1 MSFVHLRSVAAL
13 LAVLLPVVAAPARA
27 QSPAP
32 EPAPSP
38 ARATLPRSTLGVSV
52 RVHGIA
58 GWMNT
63 DIHPGAGGHA
73 ATGVG
78 GEVAYG
84 ASPRL
89 TLFGGVTR
97 MASTSSTTAVSTDYT
112 IRQGDI
118 GLRWMTHPGA
128 RVRPFAEAALAV
140 RRLAFTLG
148 AGTPRDYTAFNGG
161 ATAAVGVMLF
171 QTDRVSLEGAG
182 SYTGGTFST
191 WKEDGKPQSIAALS
205 SSTLGV
211 RVGARYWFQR

>member
-1 MSFVHLRSVAAL
+1 MWFVRLRPITVL
-13 LAVLLPVVAAPARA
+13 LAVMLPAVAAPARA
-27 QSPAP
+27 QAPAA
-32 EPAPSP
+32 EPASSP
-38 ARATLPRSTLGVSV
+38 ARATLARSTLGVSV

-58 GWMNT
+58 GRMNT

-89 TLFGGVTR
+89 TLFGGLTR

-148 AGTPRDYTAFNGG
+148 AGNPRDYTAFDGG
-161 ATAAVGVMLF
+161 ATAALGVMLF
-171 QTDRVSLEGAG
+171 QTDRVSLEGAAT
-182 SYTGGTFST
+182 YTGGTFST
-191 WKEDGKPQSIAALS
+191 WKVDGEPQPIAAMA

-211 RVGARYWFQR
+211 RVGARYWFQK

>member
-1 MSFVHLRSVAAL
+1 MWFVRFRPITVL
-13 LAVLLPVVAAPARA
+13 LAVMLSAVVAPARA
-27 QSPAP
+27 QSSAP
-32 EPAPSP
+32 EPASSP
-38 ARATLPRSTLGVSV
+38 ARATLARSTLGVSV

-58 GWMNT
+58 GRMNT

-89 TLFGGVTR
+89 TLFGGLTR

-148 AGTPRDYTAFNGG
+148 AGNPRDYTAFDGG
-161 ATAAVGVMLF
+161 ATAALGVMLF
-171 QTDRVSLEGAG
+171 QTDRVSLEGAAT
-182 SYTGGTFST
+182 YTGGTVST
-191 WKEDGKPQSIAALS
+191 WKVDGEPQPIAAMA

-211 RVGARYWFQR
+211 RVGARYWFQK

>member
-1 MSFVHLRSVAAL
+1 MWFVRLRPITVL
-13 LAVLLPVVAAPARA
+13 LAVMLPAVAAPARA
-27 QSPAP
+27 QAPAA

-38 ARATLPRSTLGVSV
+38 ARATLARSTLGVSV

-58 GWMNT
+58 GRMNT

-89 TLFGGVTR
+89 TLFGGVST
-97 MASTSSTTAVSTDYT
+97 MASTSSTSAVSTDYT

-148 AGTPRDYTAFNGG
+148 DGDPRDYTAFNGG
-161 ATAAVGVMLF
+161 ATAALGVMLF
-171 QTDRVSLEGAG
+171 QTDRVSLEGAAT
-182 SYTGGTFST
+182 YTGGTFST
-191 WKEDGKPQSIAALS
+191 WKVDGEPQPIAAMT

-211 RVGARYWFQR
+211 RVGARYWFQK

>member
-1 MSFVHLRSVAAL
+1 MWFVRLRPITVL
-13 LAVLLPVVAAPARA
+13 LAVMLPAVAAPARA
-27 QSPAP
+27 QAPAA

-38 ARATLPRSTLGVSV
+38 ARATLARSTLGVSV

-58 GWMNT
+58 GRMNT

-89 TLFGGVTR
+89 TLFGGGSN
-97 MASTSSTTAVSTDYT
+97 MASTSSTSAVSTDYT

-148 AGTPRDYTAFNGG
+148 DGDPRDYTAFNGG
-161 ATAAVGVMLF
+161 ATAALGVMLF
-171 QTDRVSLEGAG
+171 QTDRVSLEGAAT
-182 SYTGGTFST
+182 YTGGTFST
-191 WKEDGKPQSIAALS
+191 WKVDGEPQPIAAMA

-211 RVGARYWFQR
+211 RVGARYWFQK